1 MGQFLDQLSLR
12 LNYWVEYL
20 VAAMGMSMAAI
31 VGAQV
36 FSRYALNHSLFWSE
50 EAARYLLVWLTFLGT
65 SIAYRKKV
73 HPGVDLFFV
82 RMNTS
87 FKTTSLLLVH
97 LVSLCFFAMMMV
109 YGGRFAWFVRNQ
121 TSPALGIP
129 KWIILA
135 IIPIS
140 GLVLAIHCL
149 AFLNQDVRGDAGDA

>member
-36 FSRYALNHSLFWSE
+36 FSRYVLNNSLFWSE
-50 EAARYLLVWLTFLGT
+50 EAARYLLVWLTFLGA

-82 RMNTS
+82 RMHTS
-87 FKTTSLLLVH
+87 LKTMSLLLVH
-97 LVSLCFFAMMMV
+97 LVSLWFFCIMIIE
-109 YGGRFAWFVRNQ
+109 GSRFAWFVRSQ
-121 TSPALGIP
+121 ISPALGIP

-135 IIPIS
+135 IIPVS
-140 GLVLAIHCL
+140 GVVLAIHCL
-149 AFLNQDVRGDAGDA
+149 AFLNQDIRGDAGDA